1 MTDKNTNK
9 IKRTFIKDQA
19 YNILHDQIIEGNLK
33 PYTQLKIADLSKELG
48 ISRTPIREAILRL
61 ENEDLVI
68 SKANQWTMVAPI
80 RVDRL
85 KDIYQLVYELERFA
99 LKNNFSKVDDE
110 FINMLEK
117 INEEIKN
124 QHMKEN
130 IMTVIELDDEFHDLI
145 ISLSEN
151 REIKPIIDRLKKRL
165 KRFEIGFY
173 RVKDSHKPPST
184 YDEHLVLI
192 ECLKNRDLDK
202 SLAALKE
209 NWTTTISDKSVE
221 KISELLNVEN

>member
-85 KDIYQLVYELERFA
+85 KDIYQLVYELESFA

-124 QHMKEN
+124 QHMKKN

>member
-85 KDIYQLVYELERFA
+85 KDIYQLVYELESFA

>member
-1 MTDKNTNK
+1 MTNKDTTK
-9 IKRTFIKDQA
+9 IKRTFVKDQA
-19 YNILHDQIIEGNLK
+19 YKILHDQIIGGNLK
-33 PYTQLKIADLSKELG
+33 PYTQLKIADISKELG

-80 RVDRL
+80 KVDRI
-85 KDIYQLVYELERFA
+85 KDIYQLVYELESFA
-99 LKNNFSKVDDE
+99 LKDNFSKIDDD
-110 FINMLEK
+110 FIDKLEK
-117 INEEIKN
+117 INQEINN
-124 QHMKEN
+124 QHMKGN

-145 ISLSEN
+145 ISLSPN
-151 REIKPIIDRLKKRL
+151 KEIYPIIRRLKKRL

-192 ECLKNRDLDK
+192 ECLKNRDLEK
-202 SLAALKE
+202 SLDALKD
-209 NWTTTISDKSVE
+209 NWTTTISDESID
-221 KISELLNVEN
+221 KISKLLNIEN

>member
-85 KDIYQLVYELERFA
+85 KDIYQLVYELEGFA

>member
-33 PYTQLKIADLSKELG
+33 PYTQLKIAELSKELG

-85 KDIYQLVYELERFA
+85 KDIYQLVYELEGFA